1 MRSVAPIHPVA
12 DPVPLSRFQLHDLE
26 SVRLVLRG
34 SSVVDWVR
42 LNFSDPSEIDA
53 FIRVNELDPDDP
65 VDRARLAALQARA
78 IGYLKDHLRHKVPD
92 AIREATDLRTLLR
105 FASQTRGRRSDRFHA
120 CMTLKVMHIIH
131 HADAHELLS
140 KLPISD
146 AEVAVLIQAKIE
158 RAVRG
163 LRERGFPIAHFSGN
177 RKTRYSVWSK
187 LLAKK
192 STQSAQ
198 VLDKLRFRIIVE
210 RAEEIPALLLA
221 LTRELLPFNYIV
233 PGETHNSL
241 VDLLRQLRR
250 SGNVLSYKDEPVM
263 SNEPVVTD
271 LVEEQRNEFSGPDYR
286 VLNFVVDV
294 PLRIDRVLS
303 LEDPA
308 YRELGGV
315 VFGGVEF
322 QIVDHVTAHKNE
334 SGANRHVLYK
344 ARQRQKVKQR
354 LEAGRRS
361 RAQGDDKGEG

>member
-1 MRSVAPIHPVA
+1 
-12 DPVPLSRFQLHDLE
+12 
-26 SVRLVLRG
+26 
-34 SSVVDWVR
+34 
-42 LNFSDPSEIDA
+42 
-53 FIRVNELDPDDP
+53 
-65 VDRARLAALQARA
+65 
-78 IGYLKDHLRHKVPD
+78 
-92 AIREATDLRTLLR
+92 
-105 FASQTRGRRSDRFHA
+105 
-120 CMTLKVMHIIH
+120 
-131 HADAHELLS
+131 
-140 KLPISD
+140 
-146 AEVAVLIQAKIE
+146 
-158 RAVRG
+158 
-163 LRERGFPIAHFSGN
+163 
-177 RKTRYSVWSK
+177 
-187 LLAKK
+187 
-192 STQSAQ
+192 
-198 VLDKLRFRIIVE
+198 
-210 RAEEIPALLLA
+210 
-221 LTRELLPFNYIV
+221 
-233 PGETHNSL
+233 
-241 VDLLRQLRR
+241 
-250 SGNVLSYKDEPVM
+250 VLSYKDEPVM